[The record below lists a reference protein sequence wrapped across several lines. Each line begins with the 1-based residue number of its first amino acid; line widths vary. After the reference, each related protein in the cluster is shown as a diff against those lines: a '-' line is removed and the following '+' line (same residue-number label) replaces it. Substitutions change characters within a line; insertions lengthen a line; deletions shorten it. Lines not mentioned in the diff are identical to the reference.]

1 MRNLSKIVFI
11 NSANIPYSEI
21 RLDGNVHF
29 IGTQGVGKSSILRAI
44 LFFYNASPI
53 HLGIPKEKK
62 NFDNFYF
69 PYSNSFLIYEIQRE
83 TGAYCI
89 AASRSMG
96 RICFRFI
103 DSTYDKRWFIGDNH
117 KVIDDWSE
125 IRTRINNYSGVNPS
139 KMIKTFDFFR
149 DIIYG
154 NNRRPDMVEFRKYA
168 ILESSKYQ
176 NIPRTIQNVFLNTKL
191 DADFIKETII
201 KSMTEENASI
211 DLEYFRG
218 QIREFENEY
227 NDIYLWIK
235 TESNGINLKTKLAH
249 EVVKK
254 YNAIRYSKKRISE
267 LREELNFALKKCIE
281 DKPEIENEIR
291 SIKEELDRQNRLLNE
306 EDQKF
311 MKERDDLNKEINV
324 LEDKIKTCRKRK
336 KEYSDMNI
344 AEIIIRVSKEE
355 ELFLEKEKTEE
366 IRNQLIAGSNNIDL
380 KYRHIEEAI
389 KTTAVARINKL
400 KSDFA
405 ETEKNIAQK
414 ERELNLK
421 EKKNNDSIRA
431 TFSDKISTIGE
442 KITDIRENINR
453 EYVKREKI
461 LHTIYYGKDISERE
475 TLILKLESEIFKYET
490 ERKSLNKEIVSLQD
504 EENLLIERCELKHNS
519 IIDRLSSEESE
530 AESRLNKI
538 KGTLDNYNGS
548 LCEWLSDNVKDW
560 QSNIGKVVDKDNI
573 LYSKL
578 LSPQLCESSNNIFGI
593 KLDLSGVDKE
603 IATPE
608 LLKLHKRDEEL
619 KIKNFDMQMESQ
631 IDAREREL
639 KEIKDKQNR
648 KEKEIID
655 KVQNLGL
662 NIYEAQEHI
671 KKCKVEIL
679 DYNKR
684 ASEKRS
690 LILKNIDKTIDDL
703 TCQLKSA
710 QSELEQSK
718 NAQARSLKA
727 LEREYKDALELL
739 RKEFSEAEDKNKHSR
754 DEIEEKKKKDLALN
768 ETARLSELETSGTDI
783 NTLNHYESRIKEI
796 SHELEYIKKHRSIV
810 SDYEKDKRELFEKE
824 NEFNNAKKDF
834 EQKLTILHEKYTI
847 RKIKLD
853 NEAKQIN
860 GNLNDKENLLSENE
874 ANIKQANAFISDQTL
889 NPLEDRTNFD
899 RATENS
905 CKEIINDLT
914 SRIISQSS
922 DIKSFKMI
930 VNSFKDGFSS
940 RNLFNFK
947 TGLVSDYEFMD
958 FAAGLD
964 CFLENNML
972 QEYQKRISERY
983 IDIIRRIAK
992 ETSDLTK
999 SSSEINKVINEI
1011 NADFSKDNFV
1021 GAIKNIS
1028 LRQLASENKLVQ
1040 LLLTIKDF
1048 NEENQYNMGEVDLF
1062 SQDSRSEVNS
1072 KAVEYLSRFMKALQN
1087 EPDTKILGLADS
1099 FKLEFRI
1106 IENDNDTGWIEKI
1119 SNVGSDGTD
1128 ILVKAMINIML
1139 INVFKERVSHKFG
1152 DFRIHCMMDE
1162 IGKLHPNNIKGILKF
1177 ANERNILLINS
1188 SPTTFNADDYK
1199 YTYLLEKE
1207 KDNRTRVISL
1217 IRHLN

>member
-1 MRNLSKIVFI
+1 M
-11 NSANIPYSEI
+11 
-21 RLDGNVHF
+21 
-29 IGTQGVGKSSILRAI
+29 
-44 LFFYNASPI
+44 
-53 HLGIPKEKK
+53 
-62 NFDNFYF
+62 
-69 PYSNSFLIYEIQRE
+69 
-83 TGAYCI
+83 
-89 AASRSMG
+89 
-96 RICFRFI
+96 
-103 DSTYDKRWFIGDNH
+103 
-117 KVIDDWSE
+117 
-125 IRTRINNYSGVNPS
+125 
-139 KMIKTFDFFR
+139 
-149 DIIYG
+149 
-154 NNRRPDMVEFRKYA
+154 
-168 ILESSKYQ
+168 
-176 NIPRTIQNVFLNTKL
+176 
-191 DADFIKETII
+191 
-201 KSMTEENASI
+201 
-211 DLEYFRG
+211 
-218 QIREFENEY
+218 
-227 NDIYLWIK
+227 
-235 TESNGINLKTKLAH
+235 
-249 EVVKK
+249 
-254 YNAIRYSKKRISE
+254 
-267 LREELNFALKKCIE
+267 
-281 DKPEIENEIR
+281 
-291 SIKEELDRQNRLLNE
+291 
-306 EDQKF
+306 
-311 MKERDDLNKEINV
+311 
-324 LEDKIKTCRKRK
+324 
-336 KEYSDMNI
+336 
-344 AEIIIRVSKEE
+344 
-355 ELFLEKEKTEE
+355 
-366 IRNQLIAGSNNIDL
+366 
-380 KYRHIEEAI
+380 
-389 KTTAVARINKL
+389 
-400 KSDFA
+400 
-405 ETEKNIAQK
+405 
-414 ERELNLK
+414 
-421 EKKNNDSIRA
+421 
-431 TFSDKISTIGE
+431 
-442 KITDIRENINR
+442 
-453 EYVKREKI
+453 
-461 LHTIYYGKDISERE
+461 
-475 TLILKLESEIFKYET
+475 
-490 ERKSLNKEIVSLQD
+490 
-504 EENLLIERCELKHNS
+504 
-519 IIDRLSSEESE
+519 
-530 AESRLNKI
+530 
-538 KGTLDNYNGS
+538 
-548 LCEWLSDNVKDW
+548 
-560 QSNIGKVVDKDNI
+560 
-573 LYSKL
+573 
-578 LSPQLCESSNNIFGI
+578 
-593 KLDLSGVDKE
+593 
-603 IATPE
+603 
-608 LLKLHKRDEEL
+608 
-619 KIKNFDMQMESQ
+619 
-631 IDAREREL
+631 
-639 KEIKDKQNR
+639 
-648 KEKEIID
+648 
-655 KVQNLGL
+655 
-662 NIYEAQEHI
+662 
-671 KKCKVEIL
+671 

-703 TCQLKSA
+703 TYQLKSA

-739 RKEFSEAEDKNKHSR
+739 RKEVSEAEDKNKHSR

-860 GNLNDKENLLSENE
+860 GNLHDKEKLLSENE

-889 NPLEDRTNFD
+889 NPLEDRTDFD

-1087 EPDTKILGLADS
+1087 EPDTKTLGLADS

-1199 YTYLLEKE
+1199 HTYLLEKE